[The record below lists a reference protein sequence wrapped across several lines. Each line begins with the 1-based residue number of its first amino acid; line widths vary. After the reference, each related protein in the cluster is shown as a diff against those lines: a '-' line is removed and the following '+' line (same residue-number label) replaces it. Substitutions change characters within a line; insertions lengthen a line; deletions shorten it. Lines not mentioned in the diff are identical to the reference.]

1 MTADALPSDLAAC
14 DLEPIRWPGAI
25 QPHGRMLVLDAQ
37 TLQPV
42 AASAGW
48 PASERAAMLE
58 ALDRTALSSLPAA
71 GVGTSPIGL
80 GRLQLPGGAVQE
92 VSAHR
97 TPTHVIVECEDA
109 CAMDHGPARFYA
121 LARNFLARLNEARD
135 LPALCLL
142 AAEEMRR
149 VSGFGR
155 ALVYRFDDDGHGEVL
170 AESLEPDYDSY
181 LGHHFPASDIPRQAR
196 ALYLL
201 NHFRLIPDARYA
213 PVPLLG
219 LGGCAASEIDLSQ
232 ALLRSVSPVHLEYM
246 RNMGTL
252 ASMSVSIVVDGQLWG
267 LVSCHNHAPRTLAP
281 NARAACEH
289 LGQLLSL
296 QIGAL
301 QAAEEAAARLELRQ
315 LTLSLVAQLAESDGT
330 LSRLVDTSGLL
341 RLARAS
347 GAAVV
352 LDEAVWTVGTTPP
365 AAAIGALARWV
376 VGRGEEVYASDELA
390 RDFDGHPA
398 LRESAA
404 GVLAVSISQVHRHV
418 ILWFRPEVVRTVR
431 WAGNPRKTVDEAG
444 RIHPRKSF
452 DSWVEHL
459 GGRSARWLP
468 SELAA
473 VRELRDAL
481 IGIVLRRAQEM
492 ADAATALGRV
502 NKELEAFS
510 YTVSHDL
517 RAPMRHIAGY
527 ADLVLEMDGAHVSER
542 GRRYLGHVKE
552 AAAYAGQLVDALL
565 DFSRLG
571 RAALKPRSVD
581 TAAMVA
587 DLVRELQR
595 EDPDRRVHWEVAPD
609 LPALYGDPLLLQV
622 ATRNLLANA
631 QKYTR
636 RQAAPH
642 IAVRAVV
649 RAEGTGLEIEDNG
662 VGFEMKYADKLFGV
676 FQRLHA
682 AEEFEGTGI
691 GLANVKRIVERHG
704 GEVWARGV
712 PQQGAAFG
720 FLLPGALTD

>member
-1 MTADALPSDLAAC
+1 MTADAPSSDLDAC
-14 DLEPIRWPGAI
+14 DQEPIRWPGAI

-37 TLQPV
+37 ALQPV

-48 PASERAAMLE
+48 AAHERAALLG
-58 ALDRTALSSLPAA
+58 AVNRTALSSLPAGGA
-71 GVGTSPIGL
+71 GSSPISL
-80 GRLQLPGGAVQE
+80 GRLQLPGGPAQE

-109 CAMDHGPARFYA
+109 GPEDHSPAPIYA
-121 LARNFLARLNEARD
+121 LARNFLPRMHQARD

-149 VSGFGR
+149 LSGFGR
-155 ALVYRFDDDGHGEVL
+155 ALVYRFDEDGHGEVL
-170 AESLEPDYDSY
+170 AETLEDGYDSY

-219 LGGCAASEIDLSQ
+219 LDASAPAEIDLSQ
-232 ALLRSVSPVHLEYM
+232 AFLRSVSPVHLEYM

-267 LVSCHNHAPRTLAP
+267 LVSCHNHAPRTLP
-281 NARAACEH
+281 LNTRAACEH

-301 QAAEEAAARLELRQ
+301 LAAEEAAERLELRQ

-330 LSRLVDTSGLL
+330 LSRLVHSGGLL
-341 RLARAS
+341 RLAQAS

-352 LDEAVWTVGTTPP
+352 LDDAVWTVGETPP
-365 AAAIGALARWV
+365 PADVEALARWV
-376 VGRGEEVYASDELA
+376 VARGEEVHASDALA
-390 RDFDGHPA
+390 LEYEGSAA
-398 LRESAA
+398 LRETVA

-418 ILWFRPEVVRTVR
+418 ILWFRPEIVRTVR
-431 WAGNPRKTVDEAG
+431 WAGNPRKSVDEQG
-444 RIHPRKSF
+444 RIQPRKSF
-452 DSWVEHL
+452 DSWVERI
-459 GGRSARWLP
+459 GGRSARWRA

-473 VRELRDAL
+473 ARELREAL
-481 IGIVLRRAQEM
+481 IGIVLRRAQEV
-492 ADAATALGRV
+492 ADAATALSRV

-527 ADLVLEMDGAHVSER
+527 ADLVLEMDGAQVSER

-552 AAAYAGQLVDALL
+552 AAAFAGQLVDALL

-581 TAAMVA
+581 AAAMVGE
-587 DLVRELQR
+587 LVRELQR
-595 EDPDRRVHWEVAPD
+595 EELGRRVQWDVAAN
-609 LPALYGDPLLLQV
+609 LPPLYADPFLLQA

-636 RQAAPH
+636 EQPTPH

-649 RAEGTGLEIEDNG
+649 REDATGLEVQDNG
-662 VGFEMKYADKLFGV
+662 VGFDMKYADKLFGV

-704 GEVWARGV
+704 GEVWARGT
-712 PQQGAAFG
+712 PQQGAVFG
-720 FLLPGALTD
+720 FVLPRPPIR

>member
-1 MTADALPSDLAAC
+1 MTADALPPDLTAC
-14 DLEPIRWPGAI
+14 ELEPIRWPGAI

-48 PASERAAMLE
+48 PAPERAAVLA
-58 ALDRTALSSLPAA
+58 ALDRTALSALPATGA
-71 GVGTSPIGL
+71 GSSPIGL
-80 GRLQLPGGAVQE
+80 GRLQLPGGVAQE

-97 TPTHVIVECEDA
+97 TTAHVIVECEEAGPEDP
-109 CAMDHGPARFYA
+109 GPAPIYA
-121 LARNFLARLNEARD
+121 LARNFLPRLQQAHD
-135 LPALCLL
+135 LASLCLL

-149 VSGFGR
+149 LSGFGR
-155 ALVYRFDDDGHGEVL
+155 ALVYRFDEDGHGEVL
-170 AESLEPDYDSY
+170 AETLEAGYDSY

-213 PVPLLG
+213 PVPLVG
-219 LGGCAASEIDLSQ
+219 LNGAAAAQVDLSQ
-232 ALLRSVSPVHLEYM
+232 AFLRSVSPVHLEYM

-252 ASMSVSIVVDGQLWG
+252 ASMSVSIVVDGKLWG
-267 LVSCHNHAPRTLAP
+267 LVSCHDHAPRTLAR
-281 NARAACEH
+281 NVRAACEH

-301 QAAEEAAARLELRQ
+301 QAAEEAAERLELRQ

-330 LSRLVDTSGLL
+330 LSRLVHSTGLQ
-341 RLARAS
+341 RLASAS

-352 LDEAVWTVGTTPP
+352 LDDAVWTVGATPP
-365 AAAIGALARWV
+365 PAQIEALARWI
-376 VGRGEEVYASDELA
+376 VGRGEEVYASDALA
-390 RDFDGHPA
+390 RDYPGGAA
-398 LRESAA
+398 LRETVA

-418 ILWFRPEVVRTVR
+418 ILWFRPEIVRTVR
-431 WAGNPRKTVDEAG
+431 WAGNPRKTINEGG

-452 DSWVEHL
+452 QSWVEHI
-459 GGRSARWLP
+459 GGRSARWRA

-473 VRELRDAL
+473 ARELRDAL

-527 ADLVLEMDGAHVSER
+527 ADLVLEMDGSQVSER

-552 AAAYAGQLVDALL
+552 AAAFAGQLVDALL

-595 EDPDRRVHWEVAPD
+595 DEPGRRVHWEVAPD
-609 LPALYGDPLLLQV
+609 LPPLYADPFLLQV

-631 QKYTR
+631 QKYTC
-636 RQAAPH
+636 RQAAPR
-642 IAVRAVV
+642 IVVRAVV
-649 RAEGTGLEIEDNG
+649 RADRVGLEVEDNG
-662 VGFEMKYADKLFGV
+662 VGFEMKYVDKLFGV

-712 PQQGAAFG
+712 PQQGATFG
-720 FLLPGALTD
+720 FVLPRSPHH

>member
-1 MTADALPSDLAAC
+1 MTADAIPPDLAAC

-25 QPHGRMLVLDAQ
+25 QPHGRMLVLHGQ
-37 TLQPV
+37 TLAPV

-48 PASERAAMLE
+48 SADERAAVL
-58 ALDRTALSSLPAA
+58 ALLNRTALSSLPATGA
-71 GVGTSPIGL
+71 GSSPISL
-80 GRLQLPGGAVQE
+80 GRLQLPAGTAQE

-97 TPTHVIVECEDA
+97 TPAHVIVECEDA
-109 CAMDHGPARFYA
+109 GPENHSPAPIYE
-121 LARNFLARLNEARD
+121 LARSFLPRLQGARD
-135 LPALCLL
+135 LPALCAL
-142 AAEEMRR
+142 AAQELRR
-149 VSGFGR
+149 LSGFGR
-155 ALVYRFDDDGHGEVL
+155 ALVYRFDEDGHGEVL
-170 AESLEPDYDSY
+170 AEMREDGYDSY
-181 LGHHFPASDIPRQAR
+181 QGHHFPASDIPRQAR

-213 PVPLLG
+213 PVPLESID
-219 LGGCAASEIDLSQ
+219 GGASAQIDLSQ
-232 ALLRSVSPVHLEYM
+232 AFLRSVSPVHLEYM

-252 ASMSVSIVVDGQLWG
+252 ASMSVSLVVDGKLWG
-267 LVSCHNHAPRTLAP
+267 LISCHNHAPRTLAL

-301 QAAEEAAARLELRQ
+301 QAGAQASERLELRQ

-330 LSRLVDTSGLL
+330 LSRLVRSEGLL

-352 LDEAVWTVGTTPP
+352 LDEAVWTTGDTPP
-365 AAAIGALARWV
+365 QAEVEALARWV
-376 VGRGEEVYASDELA
+376 VERREEVYASDELA
-390 RDFDGHPA
+390 RDYPGATA
-398 LRESAA
+398 LQAQAA

-418 ILWFRPEVVRTVR
+418 ILWFRPEIVRTVR
-431 WAGNPRKTVDEAG
+431 WAGNPRKSVDEGG

-452 DSWVEHL
+452 DSWVEHI
-459 GGRSARWLP
+459 GGRSARWQP

-473 VRELRDAL
+473 ARELRDAL
-481 IGIVLRRAQEM
+481 IGIVLRRAQEL

-527 ADLVLEMDGAHVSER
+527 ADLVLEMDGKRIGER
-542 GRRYLGHVKE
+542 GQRYLGHVKE
-552 AAAYAGQLVDALL
+552 AAAFAGQLVDALL

-587 DLVRELQR
+587 ELVRELQR
-595 EDPDRRVHWEVAPD
+595 DEGGRRVHWELAPD
-609 LPALYGDPLLLQV
+609 LPRLVADPFLLQA

-636 RQAAPH
+636 RQAAPR
-642 IAVRAVV
+642 IAVRAVA
-649 RAEGTGLEIEDNG
+649 REDGDGLEVEDNG
-662 VGFEMKYADKLFGV
+662 VGFEMQYADKLFGV

-704 GEVWARGV
+704 GRVWARGA

-720 FLLPGALTD
+720 FVLPRVPPD